1 MKFYP
6 IIQPY
11 LKELPDNFKR
21 LFAPFNFRILMMPLV
36 ITALLWIVMADGI
49 IRPQK
54 PPLEIAA
61 VVVSALL
68 MLIAAVRYFL
78 SRQPFFL
85 WSSALFLLIMCREI
99 HFAGTDAAIFIGLVI
114 LWAMLLY
121 KYEKFAAYAASPW
134 VINLLVAGFFT
145 YFLSQTVDQRWWR
158 MIPGENIVHV
168 PLEESLEMI
177 GHILIGL
184 AAVLCRGHN
193 RHRQD

>member
-1 MKFYP
+1 M
-6 IIQPY
+6 
-11 LKELPDNFKR
+11 
-21 LFAPFNFRILMMPLV
+21 
-36 ITALLWIVMADGI
+36 LWIAIANGF

-54 PPLEIAA
+54 PFLEISA

-68 MLIAAVRYFL
+68 MLIAAVRYYL

-99 HFAGTDAAIFIGLVI
+99 HFAGTDAAIFIGLAI
-114 LWAMLLY
+114 LWALLLY
-121 KYEKFAAYAASPW
+121 KYEKFAAYVASPW

-158 MIPGENIVHV
+158 MIPGEDIVHV

-177 GHILIGL
+177 GHILIGI

-193 RHRQD
+193 PHRQDKPLPTA